1 MLQAANIKGTDNN
14 MSLSKKSSGDGS
26 SSSWDSNSNKMDEK
40 HFLRMYS
47 KALAEALR
55 TKEEEE
61 AAEREELK
69 LQQSNRNKSSS
80 TASDDSKIQSA
91 YRELCHDDPIVTG
104 GDRVCRQLAEVLT
117 PNYKSTATRSTKT
130 DNDNRKLALSSL
142 LVEGLLQAVAR
153 AGSKATSST
162 KQSNNA
168 EDNSQPNQQQPLEES
183 MIGSSSITSSEG
195 YAQLAFAIFL
205 EGPYRCIQ
213 QDNLDVT
220 SQFLGSFQP
229 PPKSNSA
236 ASHEGLSAEEK
247 SRLVEEAT
255 AKIVNGIEKMSMEEE
270 NRNEATKH
278 DRDDDASSSSSEFFL
293 HNRNNNNQAHGDD
306 NGSMEEIWAED
317 SDPDDYEYESSY
329 NPYNAESNTN
339 NSEEYDD
346 IDGDYFNPTQLS
358 KQHPSNQTWEG
369 ARKSIYYLLSSFSYG
384 NMALNTLSSR
394 VWSDLGMSESM
405 ADLAFTLLLANTNNS
420 HDKTSLLWQ
429 DKQSTEE
436 DRNDITTLWDRP
448 LFALRDRAMDNN
460 RGHDALPL
468 YLQLLCAFLSHSEED
483 VMSILSSPSKD
494 TNNTNDLPPLTA
506 VGLSSFATLCSSK
519 EMTCSSS
526 SKLCGTSIESICP
539 RDEVKNAIF
548 NSIDTLARIIEC
560 VRPKKSVF
568 GGGNIGAASEDNSTT
583 AWVRTA
589 VCMIPMVEYLL
600 NIKARFDFQTVFEG
614 GGSRSTALS
623 NSDANALLDS
633 GLFRELLSLYTCT
646 QNETDASNVV
656 RLQLLR
662 TIFALSVQSPE
673 VLGRYAIRVPDLVK
687 EVHAS
692 NFMDGNLVDGILWTA
707 LGSSLLESKSEAPK
721 PRLKLRTNAKLNL
734 PSADTSTLTE
744 RCNIGFEKL
753 CKSCNSALISY
764 KEIVDKEDQSED
776 DENETRQLKETL
788 GSIVKFSNY
797 LSNCP
802 YGIKIWLDSL
812 NYSEDAHQKAKA
824 AIAGLRSTLARLP
837 SYTVEAEDEA
847 GIRGSDHKKDDDND
861 NLNTTDNH
869 IEIRQKAT
877 SLRQRRKDFGKVVS
891 LVRGT
896 VKVIALALESQKGAG
911 LSLKTPMSSYNA
923 SSKTD

>member
-1 MLQAANIKGTDNN
+1 
-14 MSLSKKSSGDGS
+14 MSSSKNFSGGDP
-26 SSSWDSNSNKMDEK
+26 SSWDANGNKMDEK

-55 TKEEEE
+55 TKEEEDS
-61 AAEREELK
+61 AEREELK
-69 LQQSNRNKSSS
+69 LQQSSRSKSRS
-80 TASDDSKIQSA
+80 TAADVSEMQSA

-104 GDRVCRQLAEVLT
+104 GDEVCRQLAEVLI
-117 PNYKSTATRSTKT
+117 PNYKTVATRLTK
-130 DNDNRKLALSSL
+130 NDKNKPIKLALSSP
-142 LVEGLLQAVAR
+142 LVEGVLQAVAR

-162 KQSNNA
+162 TRSNTT
-168 EDNSQPNQQQPLEES
+168 EDSSLPNQKQPQEES

-213 QDNLDVT
+213 QDNLDVI
-220 SQFLGSFQP
+220 SDFLGSFQP

-236 ASHEGLSAEEK
+236 AHHEGLSAEEK

-255 AKIVNGIEKMSMEEE
+255 AKIINGIEKMSMEET
-270 NRNEATKH
+270 RNEAAKH
-278 DRDDDASSSSSEFFL
+278 GRDDDASSSSSEFFL
-293 HNRNNNNQAHGDD
+293 HNSNNDNAHRDD
-306 NGSMEEIWAED
+306 NHTMEEIWAED

-329 NPYNAESNTN
+329 NPYSTESNN
-339 NSEEYDD
+339 DSEDYDD
-346 IDGDYFNPTQLS
+346 IDGDYFNPTHLS
-358 KQHPSNQTWEG
+358 KRNTSNQTWEG
-369 ARKSIYYLLSSFSYG
+369 ARKSIHYLLSSFSYG

-394 VWSDLGMSESM
+394 VWTDLGMSESM
-405 ADLAFTLLLANTNNS
+405 ADLAFTLLLANTNSS
-420 HDKTSLLWQ
+420 HDKNSLLWQ
-429 DKQSTEE
+429 DKHSTEE
-436 DRNDITTLWDRP
+436 DIKDITTLWDRP
-448 LFALRDRAMDNN
+448 LFVLRDRAMDNN
-460 RGHDALPL
+460 RGHDALTL

-483 VMSILSSPSKD
+483 VMSKLSTPSKD
-494 TNNTNDLPPLTA
+494 TNDTSDLPPLTA
-506 VGLSSFATLCSSK
+506 VGLSLFATLCSSK

-548 NSIDTLARIIEC
+548 STIDTLARIVEC

-568 GGGNIGAASEDNSTT
+568 GCGSTGTAST

-589 VCMIPMVEYLL
+589 VCIIPMVEYII

-614 GGSRSTALS
+614 GGSRNAALS

-633 GLFRELLSLYTCT
+633 GLFREMLSLYTCT
-646 QNETDASNVV
+646 TNETDASSVV

-673 VLGRYAIRVPDLVK
+673 VLGHYAVRVPDLVK

-692 NFMDGNLVDGILWTA
+692 CFMDGNLVDGILWTT

-734 PSADTSTLTE
+734 PAVDASNLTD
-744 RCNIGFEKL
+744 RCSLGFEKL
-753 CKSCNSALISY
+753 CKSCNSALMSY
-764 KEIVDKEDQSED
+764 KEIVDKEVQSED
-776 DENETRQLKETL
+776 DENETRQHKQTL
-788 GSIVKFSNY
+788 GNIVKFSNY

-802 YGIKIWLDSL
+802 HGIKIWLDSL
-812 NYSEDAHQKAKA
+812 NNNEDAPQKAKA
-824 AIAGLRSTLARLP
+824 AIADLRSTLARLP
-837 SYTVEAEDEA
+837 SYTIGAEEDA
-847 GIRGSDHKKDDDND
+847 GVRSSDHKKDDDND
-861 NLNTTDNH
+861 NLSTDSH
-869 IEIRQKAT
+869 IEIRQKA
-877 SLRQRRKDFGKVVS
+877 SNLRQRKIDFGKEVS

-896 VKVIALALESQKGAG
+896 VKVISLALESQKGAG
-911 LSLKTPMSSYNA
+911 LSLKIPMSSYNA